1 MDCTLCNTKKCR
13 SLEECNAQVTDQE
26 NLLEEYHVSAVQ
38 DLVQSAS
45 ELVDNGRAGT
55 LSRLQEIIV
64 FSKQMNFSKLGLAY
78 CYGMEK
84 EAKALASYLKDKGF
98 KLSAVSCTTGA
109 LGQDKVNSNSNIK
122 GVSCN
127 PVAQAQQLN
136 AEKVELVIVMGLCL
150 GHDIIFQKNIDA
162 YTTTLVVKDRVYQHN
177 PMEEINKIKETYER
191 D

>member
-13 SLEECNAQVTDQE
+13 SLEACNAQFAEQHA
-26 NLLEEYHVSAVQ
+26 LISAYHEDKTQ
-38 DLVQSAS
+38 RLVQSAS

-55 LSRLQEIIV
+55 LSRLQEIID
-64 FSKQMNFSKLGLAY
+64 FSKRMNFSKLGLAY

-84 EAKALASYLKDKGF
+84 DVKALTYYLKEQGF

-109 LGQDKVNSNSNIK
+109 LGQDKVNSQSDLK

-127 PVAQAQQLN
+127 PIAQAQQLN
-136 AEKVELVIVMGLCL
+136 SEGADLIIVIGLCL
-150 GHDIIFQKNIDA
+150 GHDIIFQKNVEA
-162 YTTTLVVKDRVYQHN
+162 YTTTLVVKDRVYNHN
-177 PMEEINKIKETYER
+177 PMEEINKIKIDYER